1 MNRLLLALVFTTGSL
16 STLSF
21 AAVDFVY
28 AYKEKAHDQQGNGLS
43 ITPSEWSFKAGA
55 IGDERLTEVSL
66 VYAANTLRP
75 FELPGKDGVFETEYE
90 AYPSQVALEV
100 AFPPSGVV
108 LSLVDDGSVVE
119 TESFSLVGDSY
130 PVTPHVLN
138 AEELRYTQ
146 AQVNHE
152 ISWIPFTDAFAM
164 DQIRLRLEA
173 ETVDDSTMP
182 IVSSGVVFE
191 EIDGLVAVEAE
202 HFYKQTLTDIRA
214 WYVTAS
220 GQTPAF
226 DDDADPEH
234 LGDASNGAYLE
245 ILPDTR
251 QDGNDPLVQGVS
263 FSNVPGVL
271 GILSYKVYINKPGRY
286 YVWVRAYS
294 TGTEDNGIHV
304 GLNGEWPESG
314 QRMQWCDGKNRWRW
328 ESKQRTEEISC
339 GVPYSIYL
347 DIEEPGE
354 HEIQFSMRED
364 GFEFDKFILT
374 QDREFV
380 RPSDVGPE
388 PVVKKGFLPNSIS
401 GGLRDS
407 SDFEPVDIFLD
418 PSVNSYAL
426 PADTLSPNT
435 NYKLEVSYIRQLGTV
450 TESATSVIGYV
461 TTTRIPISTSR
472 PITREG
478 LEPGEVIEIAPVD
491 GGALF
496 TIKVQEDE
504 LRSQLALEYSS
515 DLKDWSDPL
524 ALRFSEGEESWELDD
539 SGEANISIF
548 EYDRREDGY
557 GGLVLAVVSDQPLF
571 IRIRRT
577 TANALAVDT
586 TVTAETHH
594 LLNSLH
600 RIGWGD
606 QFMMG
611 HEFPLSFTLSGAG
624 DNDPTTSDIKD
635 VVGDHPGVHG
645 SDFHFMIDKEE
656 AEGTRHKL
664 AVTTAYQNG
673 AVITMDYHWPGK
685 YGNSHTSHPQD
696 DLILQHV
703 VDNDDSTGDVTW
715 FYQHLDEV
723 LRIVN
728 NDLQCPMVFRP
739 FHEMDGNWFWWG
751 RQVGA
756 ETYRRAFQLLVDYM
770 ASRTEYLLFCWSPD
784 VSQTDFEQFYPGD
797 DYVDICGRDIYRFGE
812 PGRGVERLVEMID
825 FAATRGKVAA
835 FTETGYTPGG
845 ALFETDEP
853 DWWTTRILEPLK
865 ADPKGLNIAWVL
877 TWINTS
883 WSGPYVPHTAS
894 PQAAK
899 DDFIIFYNDPVTLF
913 EEEVAQLNVYSS
925 AQ

>member
-1 MNRLLLALVFTTGSL
+1 MNRLLLASVFATAPF

-21 AAVDFVY
+21 AEVDVVY
-28 AYKEKAHDQQGNGLS
+28 AFKEKVYDQQGNGLS
-43 ITPSEWSFKAGA
+43 ITPSEWSFNAGA
-55 IGDERLTEVSL
+55 IGDERLTGVSL
-66 VYAANTLRP
+66 VYAANSLRP
-75 FELPGKDGVFETEYE
+75 FDLPGKNGVFETEYE
-90 AYPSQVALEV
+90 AYSTQTALEV
-100 AFPPSGVV
+100 AFPPSDVR
-108 LSLVDDGSVVE
+108 LSLVDDGAVVE
-119 TESFSLVGDSY
+119 TESISLVGDSY
-130 PVTPHVLN
+130 PVTPRVLN
-138 AEELRYTQ
+138 AEALRYTG
-146 AQVNHE
+146 AQDDFNV
-152 ISWIPFTDAFAM
+152 SWSPFTDALAT
-164 DQIRLRLEA
+164 DQIRLRLEP
-173 ETVDDSTMP
+173 ETVDDFTSP

-191 EIDGLVAVEAE
+191 EVDGLVAVEAE
-202 HFYKQTLTDIRA
+202 HFYKQSLADIRA
-214 WYVTAS
+214 WYVTAP
-220 GQTPAF
+220 GQVPAF
-226 DDDADPEH
+226 DADADPEH
-234 LGDASNGAYLE
+234 LGGSSNGAYLE

-263 FSNVPGVL
+263 FSNAPGVL
-271 GILSYKVYINKPGRY
+271 GILSYKVYINTPGRY

-314 QRMQWCDGKNRWRW
+314 QRMQWCEGKNRWRW
-328 ESKQRTEEISC
+328 ESMQRTEEISC

-380 RPSDVGPE
+380 RPADAGPE
-388 PVVKKGFLPNSIS
+388 PVVKQGFLPDSIV
-401 GGLRDS
+401 GGVSDS
-407 SDFEPVDIFLD
+407 SDFEPVDVFLD
-418 PSVNSYAL
+418 PSEISHAL
-426 PADTLSPNT
+426 PAGELSPNT

-450 TESATSVIGYV
+450 PESATSVIGYV

-478 LEPGEVIEIAPVD
+478 LEPGEVIEVAPVD
-491 GGALF
+491 GGALV

-524 ALRFSEGEESWELDD
+524 ALRFNEGEESWELED
-539 SGEANISIF
+539 SDEANISIF
-548 EYDRREDGY
+548 DYDRREDGY
-557 GGLVLAVVSDQPLF
+557 GGLVLAVISDQPLF
-571 IRIRRT
+571 IRIRRSI
-577 TANALAVDT
+577 ASALAVDT
-586 TVTAETHH
+586 TVTPETHH

-600 RIGWGD
+600 RIGWGE

-624 DNDPTTSDIKD
+624 DNDPTSSDIKD

-656 AEGTRHKL
+656 AEVARHKL
-664 AVTTAYQNG
+664 AVTTAYENG
-673 AVITMDYHWPGK
+673 AVIAMDYHWRGK
-685 YGNSHTSHPQD
+685 YGDNHTRHPQD

-703 VDNDDSTGDVTW
+703 VDNDDSAGDVTW
-715 FYQHLDEV
+715 FYEHLDEV
-723 LRIVN
+723 LDIVN
-728 NDLQCPMVFRP
+728 NDLQCPIVFRP
-739 FHEMDGNWFWWG
+739 FHEMDGDWFWWG

-770 ASRTEYLLFCWSPD
+770 APRTEYLLFCWSPD
-784 VSQTDFEQFYPGD
+784 VSQADFEQFYPGD
-797 DYVDICGRDIYRFGE
+797 DYVDVCGRDIYRFGE
-812 PGRGVERLVEMID
+812 SGRGVERLVEMID
-825 FAATRGKVAA
+825 FAAARGKVAA

-845 ALFETDEP
+845 AIFETDDP
-853 DWWTTRILEPLK
+853 DWWTTRVLEALK
-865 ADPKGLNIAWVL
+865 GEPRGLNIAWVL

-883 WSGPYVPHTAS
+883 WSGPYVPHAAS

-913 EEEVAQLNVYSS
+913 QEEVTQLNVYSPT
-925 AQ
+925 Q